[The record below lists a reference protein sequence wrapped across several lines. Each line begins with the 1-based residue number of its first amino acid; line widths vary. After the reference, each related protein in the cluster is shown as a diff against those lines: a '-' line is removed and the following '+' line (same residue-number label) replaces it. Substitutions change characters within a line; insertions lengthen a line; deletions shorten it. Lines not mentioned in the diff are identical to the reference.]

1 MNEMEKEL
9 FRTNQALNRTLEKLA
24 DSNRDLRAVRK
35 ELDFRMAVTTAML
48 GTLEVEQILY
58 IILSGIT
65 SGDGLGFN
73 RAFLFLVDDAGRQL
87 RVVMALGPTSM
98 EAAEKIWESMK
109 RDRISLSDL
118 FPRYEAY
125 REDDRSHDLTRQL
138 GDFSLTMDR
147 LEALAASQHSLF
159 IEHDAPLVGILSRC
173 LVNNAPCASNALT
186 LYHEVGGPGQQLM
199 TFRYF
204 AMVPLSIGGR
214 LIGAILADNYYSE
227 TRVRSDMLPLVAG
240 LANLAA
246 LAIDRA
252 RLHAKTVAMAEVDGL
267 TGVFNRRQYEL
278 ELQRS
283 MERCHR
289 SGQPL
294 SIVVFDLDYFKR
306 TNDEH
311 GHLVGDQVLK
321 DVARLLVANVR
332 KSDRVARYGGEEFVV
347 LLENTPLRRAGTVAR
362 KLCRLVK
369 GAPLAGGLVQGLT
382 LSAGVAETRGQDQ
395 NPEQLFQRA
404 DRALYRAKAEGRD
417 RVVLGTTPT
426 SD

>member
-1 MNEMEKEL
+1 
-9 FRTNQALNRTLEKLA
+9 
-24 DSNRDLRAVRK
+24 
-35 ELDFRMAVTTAML
+35 
-48 GTLEVEQILY
+48 
-58 IILSGIT
+58 
-65 SGDGLGFN
+65 
-73 RAFLFLVDDAGRQL
+73 
-87 RVVMALGPTSM
+87 
-98 EAAEKIWESMK
+98 
-109 RDRISLSDL
+109 
-118 FPRYEAY
+118 
-125 REDDRSHDLTRQL
+125 
-138 GDFSLTMDR
+138 
-147 LEALAASQHSLF
+147 
-159 IEHDAPLVGILSRC
+159 
-173 LVNNAPCASNALT
+173 
-186 LYHEVGGPGQQLM
+186 
-199 TFRYF
+199 
-204 AMVPLSIGGR
+204 MVPLSIGGR